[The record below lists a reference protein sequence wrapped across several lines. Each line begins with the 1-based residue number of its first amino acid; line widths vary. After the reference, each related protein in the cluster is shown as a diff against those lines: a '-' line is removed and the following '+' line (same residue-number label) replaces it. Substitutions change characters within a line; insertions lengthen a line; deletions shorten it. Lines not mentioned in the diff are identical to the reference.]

1 MQQNKPL
8 ERPAIWC
15 GVFAAMLA
23 VSGYCLSAGTAL
35 AQDNSRLGT
44 DVRANGRIVR
54 YFDKSNN
61 RTLGGF
67 APVMRHYT
75 FDHANGA
82 SQYAQ
87 DASTDGLGQWL
98 VTKTG
103 TQTTQILAPNQS
115 SDGASGG
122 TLSMSTVAAAASRES
137 SVYQGAAGS
146 TAMSYFDLQ
155 SVEFVEFR
163 CKFTFTDCSSS
174 VMNWGLAFEKTAY
187 TDVDVATSGV
197 WFRVSAANV
206 NTSGDTSL
214 LLQSDNDVSTTT
226 ANDCSTDVG
235 VDLAT
240 ATWYVFQID
249 LKDKS
254 HIRYWVNG
262 TEYLT
267 DNTVSSASAAAS
279 KVGLF
284 FTLGAASDNTSAMK
298 VEISDIWLFST

>member
-1 MQQNKPL
+1 MNRPL
-8 ERPAIWC
+8 ERPSAWC
-15 GVFAAMLA
+15 GYATILMAMA
-23 VSGYCLSAGTAL
+23 GYALSAGSAA
-35 AQDNSRLGT
+35 AQDNTRLGT
-44 DVRANGRIVR
+44 EIRANGRIVR

-61 RTLGGF
+61 RTIGGF

-82 SQYAQ
+82 QQYAQ
-87 DASTDGLGQWL
+87 DADTDGLGQWL

-103 TQTTQILAPNQS
+103 TQTTQILAPYQTQ
-115 SDGASGG
+115 DGASGG
-122 TLSMSTVAAAASRES
+122 TLGMATVAAAASRES
-137 SVYQGAAGS
+137 SIYQGKAGS
-146 TAMSYFDLQ
+146 AVINYFDLQ

-174 VMNWGLAFEKTAY
+174 EIAWGLASEKQPY
-187 TDVDVATSGV
+187 TGIDATTSGV
-197 WFRVSAANV
+197 WFHIQAANV

-226 ANDCSTDVG
+226 SDDCSTDVG
-235 VDLAT
+235 VDVAT

-254 HIRYWVNG
+254 KIRYWVNG

-267 DNTVSSASAAAS
+267 ANTVASADTTDS

-284 FTLGAASDNTSAMK
+284 FTLGAASDNTSAIA